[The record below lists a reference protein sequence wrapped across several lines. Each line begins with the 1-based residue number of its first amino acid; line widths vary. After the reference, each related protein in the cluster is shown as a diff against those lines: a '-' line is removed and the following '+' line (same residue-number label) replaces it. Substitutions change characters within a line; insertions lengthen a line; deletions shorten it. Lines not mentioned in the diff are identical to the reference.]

1 MCRYDLQMRKVL
13 LAFLWRGFMFK
24 VMTDSVK
31 QSIRRHKVVIAQM
44 FREMHLQ
51 VLREGPFCS
60 C

>member
-1 MCRYDLQMRKVL
+1 
-13 LAFLWRGFMFK
+13 MFK